1 MAETTQQQQQQHQS
15 IFQPPPPPPPLLLF
29 PPDLPV
35 TIITASSIRNS
46 TAGRPQLRQ
55 SISEESSHSRCSAHN
70 LRLSCRSSD

>member
-46 TAGRPQLRQ
+46 TAGR
-55 SISEESSHSRCSAHN
+55 
-70 LRLSCRSSD
+70 SSDSPSPRKPPTAGVLHTTSD